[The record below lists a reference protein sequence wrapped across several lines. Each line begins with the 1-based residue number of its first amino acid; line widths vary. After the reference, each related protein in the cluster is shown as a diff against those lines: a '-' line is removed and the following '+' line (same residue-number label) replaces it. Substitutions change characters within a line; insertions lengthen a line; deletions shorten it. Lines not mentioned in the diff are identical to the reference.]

1 MMKNTTC
8 IMWDWHAARE
18 RCILRVLVEKTLA
31 PAPCENL
38 KWEKRYINF
47 KQTYTLY
54 FSIMLLNVLSA
65 FLSWT
70 CFRSSFDSS

>member
-31 PAPCENL
+31 PALCENL
-38 KWEKRYINF
+38 KWEKDI
-47 KQTYTLY
+47 
-54 FSIMLLNVLSA
+54 
-65 FLSWT
+65 
-70 CFRSSFDSS
+70 